1 VKVVQRIPV
10 RIALDRRPDD
20 PPLRDG
26 MSATVE
32 IDTGPHTRFDRW
44 FGHRG

>member
-1 VKVVQRIPV
+1 VQRIPV
-10 RIALDRRPDD
+10 RIALELAAND

-26 MSATVE
+26 MSADVE

-44 FGHRG
+44 FGRGR